1 MVDLHLVMAAIRLSE
16 LVQDRPGPLGV
27 DGRDLGHH
35 LAVVRVRAVCQS
47 FLVASLVSWL
57 RWAYLARTAR
67 SLVVLLFASVRRVVL
82 PDVVD
87 VLVVNHSRFLQVVLQ
102 EH

>member
-1 MVDLHLVMAAIRLSE
+1 MVHLHLVVAAIRLSE
-16 LVQDRPGPLGV
+16 LVQNRPGPLGV

-35 LAVVRVRAVCQS
+35 LAVVRVRAVRQS
-47 FLVASLVSWL
+47 FLVARLVSWL
-57 RWAYLARTAR
+57 RRAYLAWAAR
-67 SLVVLLFASVRRVVL
+67 SLVVLLFASVWRVVL

-87 VLVVNHSRFLQVVLQ
+87 VLVVNYSRFLQVVLQ